1 MRVLLAVDGSD
12 QSYDAVR
19 AAERLASADPVILLH
34 VVDVPVPAYPMMMP
48 EVSRELYAT
57 VEKQMKE
64 DGHRL
69 LDRMAQ
75 LLPSGPGAA
84 IRRLEVGSP
93 AEIIVSTAKAEQA
106 GLVVLGGRGL
116 SPLKEMF
123 LGSVSHRVVT
133 LASCPVM
140 VARLPLGQ
148 LQTVV
153 LAVEDAEDA
162 KKALTFFAAKPFK
175 TSPQVTVLNIVPFGR
190 ALWPVGLSDS
200 ERLKEKALAAARDF
214 VDGVAGKLS
223 ALGYSATGSVT
234 LGDAGPAIVG
244 WAKTTRPD
252 LIVMGKRPRQGAAEV
267 LLGSASH
274 TVLHHALAPVVVI
287 R

>member
-19 AAERLASADPVILLH
+19 ALAHMAPAQAILLH
-34 VVDVPVPAYPMMMP
+34 VVDVPLPAYPMMMP

-57 VEKQMKE
+57 VEKHMKE
-64 DGHRL
+64 DGRRL

-75 LLPSGPGAA
+75 LLPSGAGTVLK
-84 IRRLEVGSP
+84 RLEVGNP
-93 AEIIVSTAKAEQA
+93 AEVIVDAARTEQA
-106 GLVVLGGRGL
+106 GLVILGGRGL

-133 LASCPVM
+133 LAPCPVL
-140 VARLPLGQ
+140 VTRFPLRQ
-148 LQTVV
+148 LRTIV

-162 KKALTFFAAKPFK
+162 KKALTFFAARPFAN
-175 TSPQVTVLNIVPFGR
+175 SPQVTVLNIVPFGQ

-200 ERLKEKALAAARDF
+200 ETLKDKALAAARDF
-214 VDGVAGKLS
+214 VDGVAGRLS
-223 ALGYSATGSVT
+223 ALGYGATGSVT
-234 LGDAGPAIVG
+234 LGDAGPALVA
-244 WAKTTRPD
+244 WARTTKPD
-252 LIVMGKRPRQGAAEV
+252 LVVMGKRDRKGAAEV

-274 TVLHHALAPVVVI
+274 TALHHAPCPVVVI

>member
-1 MRVLLAVDGSD
+1 VDGSD

-19 AAERLASADPVILLH
+19 ALERMNSADPAILLH
-34 VVDVPVPAYPMMMP
+34 VVDVPLPAYPMMMP

-57 VEKQMKE
+57 VAKQMKE
-64 DGHRL
+64 DGQRL
-69 LDRMAQ
+69 LDRIAQ
-75 LLPSGPGAA
+75 LLPSGARA
-84 IRRLEVGSP
+84 VLKRLEVGKP
-93 AEIIVSTAKAEQA
+93 AEVIVNTARAEQA

-133 LASCPVM
+133 LAPCPVM
-140 VARLPLGQ
+140 VTRFPLRQ

-162 KKALTFFAAKPFK
+162 KKALTFLAAKPFNNW
-175 TSPQVTVLNIVPFGR
+175 PQVTVLNVLPFGQ
-190 ALWPVGLSDS
+190 ALWPVGLSESDA
-200 ERLKEKALAAARDF
+200 LKEKALAAARDF

-223 ALGYSATGSVT
+223 GLGYAATGSVT

-244 WAKTTRPD
+244 WAKTTKPD
-252 LIVMGKRPRQGAAEV
+252 LIVIGKRDRKGAAEV

-274 TVLHHALAPVVVI
+274 TVLHHAPCPVLVM